1 MTSPSAEKKLDTKKR
16 IFQQT
21 FSSHLRPAKCLK
33 RLPKLAKKSRA
44 RTKAVNNLKVTPVGS
59 RMIIKDEGLD
69 LDFLPHFYTPAEA
82 SKIFNQLEEQIVY
95 NKKEDS
101 IVKVFGKE
109 YLIPRKQVAFGD
121 PGLAYTFSGVTV
133 DPKQWTP
140 LIKKLKDDVTK
151 YCSLKFNYA
160 LVNRYKDGEDRM
172 GAHRDDENGLASWA
186 IASLSFGAERD
197 FILKHHTVHNPKA
210 KQKTAKPKYGR
221 VTVPLP
227 AGSLLV
233 MNPPTNEHW
242 YHELPKRKRVKTPRV
257 NLTFRVMQPLRH

>member
-1 MTSPSAEKKLDTKKR
+1 MTSRLLEKRKDTKKR
-16 IFQQT
+16 IFQQA
-21 FSSHLRPAKCLK
+21 FGSPLRSVKCQNGV
-33 RLPKLAKKSRA
+33 PTLAKKARA
-44 RTKAVNNLKVTPVGS
+44 RINSLKNLKVTPVGT
-59 RMIIKDEGLD
+59 RMTIKDEGLD
-69 LDFLPHFYTPAEA
+69 LDFVPYYYNTVEA
-82 SKIFNQLEEQIVY
+82 SKIFTQLEDEVVY
-95 NKKEDS
+95 NKDEDS

-121 PGLAYTFSGVTV
+121 PGLSYTFSGVTV
-133 DPKQWTP
+133 DPKLWTP
-140 LIKKLKDDVTK
+140 LINKLKDDVSK
-151 YCSLKFNYA
+151 YCSLKFNYV

-172 GAHRDDENGLASWA
+172 GAHRDDENGLASYA

-197 FILKHHTVHNPKA
+197 FVLKHHKVHNPKA
-210 KQKTAKPKYGR
+210 QLKTAKPKYGR

-257 NLTFRVMQPLRH
+257 NLTFRVMQPLGH